1 MHIQTFTSCDMD
13 KNNIKLTDITLSF
26 ISSDIFAIFWMSTEE
41 VPNVT
46 LY

>member
-1 MHIQTFTSCDMD
+1 MHIQTFTYVTWI

-26 ISSDIFAIFWMSTEE
+26 ISSDIFATIWMSTEE
-41 VPNVT
+41 IPNVT